1 LERRRDF
8 GRVSSLISRLYLE
21 LVFSGGKLVVQ
32 YVKKSSHGPRCG
44 DCKNALAGVSALAW

>member
-1 LERRRDF
+1 MRRRGGF
-8 GRVSSLISRLYLE
+8 GRVSLLISRLYLE

-44 DCKNALAGVSALAW
+44 DCKNALAGVSALT